1 MSQRN
6 QVTAEI
12 ASFNKLLK
20 TQRETF
26 ALARKNLTATQ
37 RAIAR
42 TRARKVPLTLKDSKE
57 LDNALKTSHEQVS
70 TIYTAIIA
78 VEADLKSLQAL
89 LSRLKA

>member
-1 MSQRN
+1 MNQRD
-6 QVTAEI
+6 QAKAEI
-12 ASFNKLLK
+12 ANFKKLLN

-26 ALARKNLTATQ
+26 AFARKNLTATK

-42 TRARKVPLTLKDSKE
+42 ARAKKVPLTLKDSKE

-70 TIYTAIIA
+70 SIYTAIIA
-78 VEADLKSLQAL
+78 MEADLKSLQAL

>member
-12 ASFNKLLK
+12 ANFKKLLK

-26 ALARKNLTATQ
+26 ALARKNLNATQ

-42 TRARKVPLTLKDSKE
+42 TRAKKVPLTPKDSKE
-57 LDNALKTSHEQVS
+57 
-70 TIYTAIIA
+70 
-78 VEADLKSLQAL
+78 
-89 LSRLKA
+89 